1 MWNNFRAICDPIF
14 SQCQDI
20 FKSTFKQQFFG
31 NNFYLK
37 LQTMD
42 LLHAFF
48 SKTSIFR
55 DFCPYSFF
63 AEIMEATKKSQ
74 KNHENSISSFA
85 RVAVK

>member
-1 MWNNFRAICDPIF
+1 MFAKCGTTFVQFVAPIF
-14 SQCQDI
+14 CQCQDI

-37 LQTMD
+37 LRTMD
-42 LLHAFF
+42 LLYAFF

-63 AEIMEATKKSQ
+63 C
-74 KNHENSISSFA
+74 
-85 RVAVK
+85 